1 MTIILNFFLSYMTII
16 MEWGGVEY
24 NERQKIKVS
33 CKMNNETLINPN
45 ETNFDPKT

>member
-1 MTIILNFFLSYMTII
+1 MTII

-24 NERQKIKVS
+24 NEIYNIKLY

-45 ETNFDPKT
+45 ETNLDPKA